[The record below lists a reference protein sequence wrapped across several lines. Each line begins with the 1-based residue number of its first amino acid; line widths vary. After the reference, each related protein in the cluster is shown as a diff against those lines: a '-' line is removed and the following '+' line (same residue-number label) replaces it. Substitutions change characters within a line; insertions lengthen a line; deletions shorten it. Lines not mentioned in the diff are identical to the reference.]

1 MKSNK
6 NKKMKKHAVL
16 TDEEILEIVKSAIS
30 QCSHQQPSPIT
41 IERMNKIE
49 DMIHT
54 HASDETKI
62 LESIQKSVQ
71 DIIKDQND
79 KHTIIENQLNE
90 IKPLRDGLVAAS
102 TIRNGVLWVSG
113 FIVGVT
119 AIVYSWKQILR

>member
-1 MKSNK
+1 MRLSK

-16 TDEEILEIVKSAIS
+16 TEEEILEIVKSAIS

-41 IERMNKIE
+41 IERMSKIE
-49 DMIHT
+49 DMIHK

-71 DIIKDQND
+71 EIIKDQND
-79 KHTIIENQLNE
+79 KHIIIENQLNE
-90 IKPLRDGLVAAS
+90 IKPLRDGLVAAG

>member
-1 MKSNK
+1 
-6 NKKMKKHAVL
+6 MKKHAVL
-16 TDEEILEIVKSAIS
+16 TEEEILEIVKSAIG

-62 LESIQKSVQ
+62 LESIQKSVKE
-71 DIIKDQND
+71 IIKDQDD

-90 IKPLRDGLVAAS
+90 IKPLRDGLVAAG

-113 FIVGVT
+113 FVVGVT

>member
-1 MKSNK
+1 
-6 NKKMKKHAVL
+6 MKKHAVL
-16 TDEEILEIVKSAIS
+16 TAEEILEIVKSAIG

-41 IERMNKIE
+41 LERMAKIE
-49 DMIHT
+49 DMIHN

-62 LESIQKSVQ
+62 LESIQKTVET
-71 DIIKDQND
+71 IIKDQGE

-90 IKPLRDGLVAAS
+90 IKPLRDGLVAAG

-113 FIVGVT
+113 FVVGVT